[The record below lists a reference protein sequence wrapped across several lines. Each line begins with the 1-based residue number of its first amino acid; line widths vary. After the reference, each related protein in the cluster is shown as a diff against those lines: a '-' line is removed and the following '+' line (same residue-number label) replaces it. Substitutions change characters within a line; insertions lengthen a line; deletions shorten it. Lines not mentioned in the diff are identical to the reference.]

1 MWFSLVL
8 KLNWLLFT
16 VYRWSSVVLYTY
28 NSSCRLV
35 NFLIQSIVNAN
46 NIFELHQGPNSN
58 DSPSKE
64 ESFSNKWRIT
74 YLQTCIRANK
84 TDAVCDLHQII
95 WVQRTSYRGEK
106 EGKRT
111 CLSTF
116 VISSYCVSLFLMTS
130 VINKI

>member
-1 MWFSLVL
+1 MICQIFAVNL
-8 KLNWLLFT
+8 
-16 VYRWSSVVLYTY
+16 RSSVVLNTY

-35 NFLIQSIVNAN
+35 NFLIQNTSSTQID
-46 NIFELHQGPNSN
+46 FELHQGLNSN

-74 YLQTCIRANK
+74 YLQTCIRENK
-84 TDAVCDLHQII
+84 TDAVCDIHQII
-95 WVQRTSYRGEK
+95 WVQRTSYRGVR

-116 VISSYCVSLFLMTS
+116 VISSYCVSLFLMTG
-130 VINKI
+130 VINKIRHFQLIL